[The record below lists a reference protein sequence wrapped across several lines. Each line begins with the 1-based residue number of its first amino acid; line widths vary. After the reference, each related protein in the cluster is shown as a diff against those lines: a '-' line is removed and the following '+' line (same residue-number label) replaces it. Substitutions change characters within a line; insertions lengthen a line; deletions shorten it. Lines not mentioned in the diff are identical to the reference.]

1 MKKKKIAIVNQRY
14 GLEVN
19 GGSEY
24 YARMI
29 AEHLSPYYEVEVLTT
44 CALDYTTWENYYP
57 MKDTVIN
64 TVLVKRFA
72 VQKQRNRIR
81 FRILNKLV
89 QILPYRA
96 SFIEQVWLKEQGP
109 YCPDLLNY
117 IKKYKNQYDK
127 FIFITYLY
135 YPTLKGVEI
144 VPEKSILV
152 PTAHNEP
159 YIFFNMYRKLFQIP
173 KYIVY
178 LTEEERRFVTSV
190 FKNEKVNHSVV
201 GIGVDIPEKVH
212 EEDFL
217 KKYNIQDE
225 YIIYVGRVDV
235 GKGCAKLF
243 EYFMEYKKGH
253 LNNLKLIVLG
263 KQYMKIP
270 SCPDIITLGFV
281 EEEDKYNAIA
291 GAKVLVLPSEYES
304 LSIAI
309 LEAMA
314 LGKPILV
321 NGCCDVLKAH
331 CKRSGAGYYY
341 KDKKEFFEYLDKL
354 CCEEENY
361 QIMCEYAKKYIQENY
376 QWEKVVYAYKEI
388 LSDKE

>member
-72 VQKQRNRIR
+72 VQKQRNRTR

-159 YIFFNMYRKLFQIP
+159 YIFFNMYKKLFQIP

-201 GIGVDIPEKVH
+201 GVGVDIPKKVH

-243 EYFMEYKKGH
+243 EYFMEYKRGH

-376 QWEKVVYAYKEI
+376 QWEKVTYAYKEI

>member
-29 AEHLSPYYEVEVLTT
+29 AEHLSSYYEVEVLTT

-72 VQKQRNRIR
+72 VQKQRNRTR

-159 YIFFNMYRKLFQIP
+159 YIFFNMYKKLFQIP

-201 GIGVDIPEKVH
+201 GIGVDIPKKVH
-212 EEDFL
+212 KEDFF

-243 EYFMEYKKGH
+243 EYFMEYKRGH

-321 NGCCDVLKAH
+321 NGMCEVLKAH
-331 CKRSGAGYYY
+331 CIRSGAGYYY
-341 KDKKEFFEYLDKL
+341 RDKRDFFEYLDKL

-361 QIMCEYAKKYIQENY
+361 QMMCEYAKKYIQENY

>member
-24 YARMI
+24 YTRMI
-29 AEHLSPYYEVEVLTT
+29 AEHLSPYYEIEILTT
-44 CALDYTTWENYYP
+44 CALDYLTWENFYP
-57 MKDTVIN
+57 VGNMFIKGISVRRFP
-64 TVLVKRFA
+64 VKR
-72 VQKQRNRIR
+72 KRNLTK
-81 FRILNKLV
+81 FRILSRIV
-89 QILPYRA
+89 RGLPYRP
-96 SFIEQVWLKEQGP
+96 SFLEEIWLKEQGP
-109 YCPDLLNY
+109 YCPDLLHY
-117 IKKYKNQYDK
+117 IKEKEQEYDI
-127 FIFITYLY
+127 FIFVTYLY
-135 YPTLKGVEI
+135 YPTLKGIEL
-144 VPEKSILV
+144 VPEKSVLI

-159 YIFFNMYRKLFQIP
+159 YIFFHLYKKLFQIA
-173 KYIVY
+173 KSIVY
-178 LTEEERRFVTSV
+178 LTEEEKTFVNSV
-190 FKNEKVNHSVV
+190 FQNEKAMQQVI
-201 GIGVDIPEKVH
+201 GIGVEIPKELNIEIFREKYQIK
-212 EEDFL
+212 E
-217 KKYNIQDE
+217 E
-225 YIIYVGRVDV
+225 YIIYVGRVDI
-235 GKGCAKLF
+235 GKNCDKLF
-243 EYFMEYKKGH
+243 EYFIEYKKH
-253 LNNLKLIVLG
+253 VLNNLKLVILG
-263 KQYMKIP
+263 KQDMEIP
-270 SCPDIITLGFV
+270 VHSDIIALGFV

-376 QWEKVVYAYKEI
+376 QWEKVIYAYKEI
-388 LSDKE
+388 LK